1 MSAATTAQP
10 LAASRP
16 TDWVRS
22 PAWDLFW
29 MFSAVWGAAIFFGG
43 SLLTETAALAALFF
57 AGNRILSSY
66 HAWSTTYLVLASP
79 LLEEER
85 RRRPRKFLVAPL
97 LIAALAFALG
107 MSVAYTQRF
116 PADGRFD
123 ASLWPF
129 ALYIGLFW
137 VGHFWHFGRQ
147 DFGVLTIYRSR
158 AGQTGALDRR
168 IDQWLTV
175 AMMYVIQPIVY
186 LDVVRTTA
194 FAEIV
199 HTVLPVA
206 PDVLRASADVAIAF
220 AFVLCIGVFGFELSK
235 SNRSFPKLLYYVVI
249 WSHPVLLYFAVR
261 HEQYVLAS
269 VYVIAY
275 LWSHWLIAIGLAAH
289 INVGYYR
296 KQRGYGLTAAVL
308 RHALTLGAIVLVVQV
323 FMIAY
328 AQYGLFDTGSFEYK
342 KILAG
347 IPDAERGLIGFVMG
361 LFLAE
366 QLVHYYCDRRLFR
379 MRDPGIRK
387 TVGALL

>member
-1 MSAATTAQP
+1 M
-10 LAASRP
+10 
-16 TDWVRS
+16 
-22 PAWDLFW
+22 
-29 MFSAVWGAAIFFGG
+29 
-43 SLLTETAALAALFF
+43 LT
-57 AGNRILSSY
+57 
-66 HAWSTTYLVLASP
+66 
-79 LLEEER
+79 
-85 RRRPRKFLVAPL
+85 
-97 LIAALAFALG
+97 
-107 MSVAYTQRF
+107 
-116 PADGRFD
+116 
-123 ASLWPF
+123 
-129 ALYIGLFW
+129 LYRG
-137 VGHFWHFGRQ
+137 
-147 DFGVLTIYRSR
+147 R
-158 AGQTGALDRR
+158 AGQTRALDRR
-168 IDQWLTV
+168 VDKWLTV

-199 HTVLPVA
+199 HTLLPVT

-220 AFVLCIGVFGFELSK
+220 AFVLCIGVIGLELSK
-235 SNRSFPKLLYYVVI
+235 PTRSFPKLLYYVVI

-275 LWSHWLIAIGLAAH
+275 LWSHWLIAIGLVAH

-296 KQRGYGLTAAVL
+296 KQRGYGLGAAVL
-308 RHALTLGAIVLVVQV
+308 RHVLTLGAIVVLVI
-323 FMIAY
+323 FLTIAY
-328 AQYGLFDTGSFEYK
+328 AQYGLFDTSNFEYK

-366 QLVHYYCDRRLFR
+366 QLVHYYCDRCLFR